1 MLTQEDFYINKYA
14 QEKIELTKFL
24 IWFDSKN
31 EVDQKMII
39 RHVGEYI
46 KQAIPDKV
54 NWNQNEINCIIP
66 SVPLKQSF
74 TPIILLKTK
83 PLKIALEKIYN
94 LPKEE
99 NKKSMIAL
107 ISIFKHMDQIR
118 RNTECKDG
126 CNHEW
131 HNIN

>member
-1 MLTQEDFYINKYA
+1 MLTQEDFYINRFA
-14 QEKIELTKFL
+14 QEKIELKDVL
-24 IWFDSKN
+24 EWFDSKT
-31 EVDQKMII
+31 EIDQKMTIN
-39 RHVGEYI
+39 HVGECI

-54 NWNQNEINCIIP
+54 DWNQNEINQSIQSI
-66 SVPLKQSF
+66 PLKQSF

-94 LPKEE
+94 LPNEE
-99 NKKSMIAL
+99 NQRSMIAL

-118 RNTECKDG
+118 RNTECKNG

-131 HNIN
+131 HRIN

>member
-1 MLTQEDFYINKYA
+1 MLTQEELYINNFA
-14 QEKIELTKFL
+14 QEKIELKEVL
-24 IWFDSKN
+24 VWFDSKN
-31 EVDQKMII
+31 EFDQKTII
-39 RHVGEYI
+39 RHVGECI

-54 NWNQNEINCIIP
+54 NWNQDEINHTIP
-66 SVPLKQSF
+66 SIPLKQSF
-74 TPIILLKTK
+74 TPIIILKTK
-83 PLKIALEKIYN
+83 PLKIALEKIYI

-99 NKKSMIAL
+99 NQKSMTAL